1 MYQNIFSS
9 LMRKLDRQD
18 GETGLKH
25 IWVFQ
30 YLQSLKKECWNEMA
44 NLNTT
49 LLITSR
55 SIKQ

>member
-1 MYQNIFSS
+1 
-9 LMRKLDRQD
+9 MRKLDRQN

-49 LLITSR
+49 LLIISR
-55 SIKQ
+55 STKQ